1 MRVLVAGATGA
12 IGRPLIP
19 QLFRAGH
26 TVTAT
31 TRSQAKADRLRALG
45 AEPVIVDGLD
55 APAVTEAVAAAEPDA
70 IVHQMTALAG
80 AADLRHFD
88 RWFATTNELRTK
100 GTDILLAA
108 AREVGVVRFVAQS
121 YTGWSNP
128 RTGGP
133 VKTERDGFDP
143 DPAKAQRESITAIR
157 YLDKAVPSAA
167 VQGIVLRYGN
177 FYGPGASEE
186 LVELV
191 RKRRFPL
198 VGDGAGVWSWIHIDD
213 AAAAA
218 VAALERGEPGVYN
231 ITDDDPAPASEWL
244 PYLAEAVGAKP
255 PMRFPK
261 WVARLVAGEVAVRW
275 MTEGRGSSNAKAK
288 RELGWTPRWR
298 SWKEG
303 FREGLGERPP
313 KPQRVPACR
322 PHRSSLQ

>member
-1 MRVLVAGATGA
+1 MHVYVAGATGA
-12 IGRPLIP
+12 IGKPLIP
-19 QLFRAGH
+19 QLIRAGH
-26 TVTAT
+26 AVTAS
-31 TRSQAKADRLRALG
+31 TRSPAKADRLRALG
-45 AEPVIVDGLD
+45 AEPVVVDGLD
-55 APAVTEAVAAAEPDA
+55 GKAVTEAVKAAEPDA
-70 IVHQMTALAG
+70 IVHEMSALAG
-80 AADLRHFD
+80 TPDLRRFD

-108 AREVGVVRFVAQS
+108 ARDVGVVRFVAQS
-121 YTGWSNP
+121 YTGWTNP

-143 DPAKAQRESITAIR
+143 DPAKAQRESIAAIR
-157 YLDKAVPSAA
+157 YLENAVPSAG

-177 FYGPGASEE
+177 FYGPGASDQ

-198 VGDGAGVWSWIHIDD
+198 VGDGAGVWSWIHLDD
-213 AAAAA
+213 AAAAT

-231 ITDDDPAPASEWL
+231 ITDDEPAPASEWL

-261 WVARLVAGEVAVRW
+261 WVARLMAGEVPVRW

-288 RELGWTPRWR
+288 RELDWAPKWSSWR
-298 SWKEG
+298 QG
-303 FREGLGERPP
+303 FRDGLEERRP
-313 KPQRVPACR
+313 KPQRVTA
-322 PHRSSLQ
+322 